1 MTKEDFWNWFDN
13 NKTLLETFISKE
25 PRDYAIYEALSD
37 NLKHYSEFLIPELTM
52 TEDNKFVF
60 VISCDGIK
68 QGIPFAERLTENLK
82 SFDNWEIQTYRQPGP
97 MEVIPVNGLDLKR
110 SNILLEWRK
119 TSSGKYYITFFV
131 KGFSSN
137 DPNYEIGTL
146 LHMDHTI
153 GEYNSMTKIEGVTI
167 KKLGLLQSKKD
178 LKTLDELKIDLDK
191 NFT

>member
-1 MTKEDFWNWFDN
+1 
-13 NKTLLETFISKE
+13 
-25 PRDYAIYEALSD
+25 
-37 NLKHYSEFLIPELTM
+37 M